1 MQHNAN
7 DNVCFFHLQYNIL
20 ADLYAGREIDS
31 HLMYGHCSLDCLARQ
46 RRMPMIVAELL
57 SYNADILCLQEVDLN
72 IYESLLR
79 PVFEAHGYQGFFSNK
94 VSKLVVESFIG

>member
-1 MQHNAN
+1 
-7 DNVCFFHLQYNIL
+7 
-20 ADLYAGREIDS
+20 
-31 HLMYGHCSLDCLARQ
+31 
-46 RRMPMIVAELL
+46 MPMIVAELL

-79 PVFEAHGYQGFFSNK
+79 PVFEARGYQGFFSNK